1 MFFKDLFNEFFNY
14 LLICFKN
21 VSFTIWVVL
30 GIIWFVWT
38 KIFIY
43 KFGFYLNEAEKKQ
56 FKTIRILVCI
66 IFWAVLIDIFLINSF
81 LTGPIF
87 RM

>member
-1 MFFKDLFNEFFNY
+1 MLFEDLYHDFFTY
-14 LLICFKN
+14 LLWCFKN
-21 VSFTIWVVL
+21 VSFLIWIIL

-38 KIFIY
+38 KIFIN
-43 KFGFYLNEAEKKQ
+43 KFGFYLSEAKTKQ
-56 FKTIRILVCI
+56 FKIIRILVCI